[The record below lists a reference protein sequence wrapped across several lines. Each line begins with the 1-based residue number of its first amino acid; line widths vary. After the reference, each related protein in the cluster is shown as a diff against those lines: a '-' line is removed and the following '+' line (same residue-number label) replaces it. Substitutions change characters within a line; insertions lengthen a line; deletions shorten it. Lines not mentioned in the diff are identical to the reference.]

1 MAEAEQTEPQ
11 SPQGWQS
18 DKLRQGLS
26 VLESAGDNPILLGNA
41 LLNLHGALE
50 DYLRDWIARH
60 PYLPFEVRNGDRHGV
75 TWPVIR
81 KCVTNYSSLPDDLY
95 ELPEWAYRFSKQRN
109 DVAHGGPFIGERSE
123 LEQYAQIIALA
134 LRTEIPQTEC
144 RGQPVTLSARAL
156 GATTRAPVISRPHR
170 TGPRRSGSGVGNV
183 FLFVLTAGLLFVV
196 WHFIDLGPKRRLD
209 TPVLASVSRPEPEPS
224 SLVSEAPTATVK
236 PKRKSGLPSTRP
248 PKPSATASTTTEST
262 AEPLPDLDLLKPP
275 STAPTTKSTSQPVD
289 LTAAD
294 LDALRGVRRTEP
306 SDSKRQ

>member
-11 SPQGWQS
+11 GPQGWQS

-50 DYLRDWIARH
+50 DYLREWISRH
-60 PYLPFEVRNGDRHGV
+60 PYLPIEVRNGDRHGV

-81 KCVTNYSSLPDDLY
+81 KCVTNYSRLPDELY

-109 DVAHGGPFIGERSE
+109 DVAHGGPFVGERSE

-134 LRTEIPQTEC
+134 LRTQIPQTEC
-144 RGQPVTLSARAL
+144 RGQPVTLSARAV
-156 GATTRAPVISRPHR
+156 GTTTRTPVVFRSHR
-170 TGPRRSGSGVGNV
+170 TGPRRSSSGFGNA

-209 TPVLASVSRPEPEPS
+209 TPVLASVVRLEPEPS
-224 SLVSEAPTATVK
+224 SLVTEAPSATAK
-236 PKRKSGLPSTRP
+236 PKRKSAPPTRP
-248 PKPSATASTTTEST
+248 NKPSNTASTPTET
-262 AEPLPDLDLLKPP
+262 LPDLELLKPP
-275 STAPTTKSTSQPVD
+275 SAAPTTKSTSQPVD

-294 LDALRGVRRTEP
+294 LDALRGVRRPEP